1 MTTRRVLL
9 EAAGATLLARAPVAL
24 AQPVDARK
32 RRVAYLSLTTP
43 AASARFIAQI
53 TSGLRE
59 LGWIEGS
66 NLILDVRWAQG
77 DEVRYSLLTSELLA
91 LQPDVF
97 VATTDFMV
105 APAVAATKTVPIVFI
120 IGGDPVR
127 RGLVKTLANPGG
139 NVTGIATLDNEL
151 YPKRLALLKEAIPG
165 LNKVGVFTSSADRF
179 GLDDLEVSR
188 RKLGLEFVPALI
200 DRPEDIDAAFQKFAK
215 AGVQGAIDWAAGGT
229 TYLAREH
236 IAVLAIKHRIA
247 MLGIAA
253 VADSGVL
260 LSYGYDNVA
269 LFKRAATLIDR
280 ILRGAKPADIPV
292 EQVNVYELVINLR
305 TARAL
310 GIELPR
316 SLLLRATR
324 VIE

>member
-1 MTTRRVLL
+1 
-9 EAAGATLLARAPVAL
+9 
-24 AQPVDARK
+24 
-32 RRVAYLSLTTP
+32 
-43 AASARFIAQI
+43 
-53 TSGLRE
+53 
-59 LGWIEGS
+59 
-66 NLILDVRWAQG
+66 
-77 DEVRYSLLTSELLA
+77 
-91 LQPDVF
+91 
-97 VATTDFMV
+97 
-105 APAVAATKTVPIVFI
+105 
-120 IGGDPVR
+120 
-127 RGLVKTLANPGG
+127 
-139 NVTGIATLDNEL
+139 
-151 YPKRLALLKEAIPG
+151 
-165 LNKVGVFTSSADRF
+165 
-179 GLDDLEVSR
+179 
-188 RKLGLEFVPALI
+188 
-200 DRPEDIDAAFQKFAK
+200 
-215 AGVQGAIDWAAGGT
+215 
-229 TYLAREH
+229 
-236 IAVLAIKHRIA
+236 